1 MVLFPPQISHIEEII
16 HTFWESAPENC
27 MQPGGKE
34 KVWDTPLL
42 GVGAG
47 DDPLFAA
54 LKKMIGPFFWT
65 PLEAYVQAFPA
76 TKIKPADLRVLVYI
90 LPQTSSTREDQR
102 AQDTF
107 PSQRWAASRFYGE
120 RFNRAL
126 RRHLSERLCA
136 AGYPAVAPELL
147 PDFAYR
153 KSKKFGIASN
163 WSERHAAFI
172 AGLGTFGLS
181 DGLITRRGK
190 AVRFGSVVADIS
202 LPVTPRPY
210 GDNHHAWCL
219 WYAKRSCAACVRRC
233 PVAAIS
239 TAGGHDKDECFRY
252 IRQTT
257 APYVHEHFGL
267 GDTPCGLCQVGI
279 PCEYQVP
286 PAVLKI

>member
-1 MVLFPPQISHIEEII
+1 MDSFPHKTAHIEEII
-16 HTFWESAPENC
+16 HTFWEDALENR
-27 MQPGGKE
+27 MNPGGEE
-34 KVWDTPLL
+34 KVWDSPLM
-42 GVGAG
+42 GIAAG
-47 DDPLFAA
+47 DDPLFSK

-65 PLEAYVQAFPA
+65 PLEAYTQAFPTVKVKA
-76 TKIKPADLRVLVYI
+76 ANLRVIVYI
-90 LPQTSSTREDQR
+90 LPQTDVTREDQR
-102 AQDTF
+102 AEDTL
-107 PSQRWAASRFYGE
+107 PSRRWAASRFYGE
-120 RFNRAL
+120 QFNRAL
-126 RRHLSERLCA
+126 RKHLAQRLCT

-190 AVRFGSVVADIS
+190 AVRFGSVVAEIP
-202 LPVTPRPY
+202 LPITPRPY

-219 WYAKRSCAACVRRC
+219 WYARHTCGACVRRC
-233 PVAAIS
+233 PIDAIS
-239 TAGGHDKDECFRY
+239 TESGHDKEACFRY

-257 APYVHEHFGL
+257 APYVHEHFDL

-286 PAVLKI
+286 PALL